1 MWSQDV
7 IKTCHVSLTSS
18 LTSLFRSGAVAE
30 ESLQYS
36 PDSEQSYSLTPPHR
50 QEESEDES
58 SYVSHTQHLV
68 EVMEERIK
76 QVGSHRTSFKLIIWK
91 IN

>member
-1 MWSQDV
+1 MM
-7 IKTCHVSLTSS
+7 
-18 LTSLFRSGAVAE
+18 FRPGAGAE

-36 PDSEQSYSLTPPHR
+36 PDTEQSYSLTPPHR
-50 QEESEDES
+50 QESDDES

-76 QVGSHRTSFKLIIWK
+76 QVGTRKSSRLFFK

>member
-1 MWSQDV
+1 MEGRDEK
-7 IKTCHVSLTSS
+7 I
-18 LTSLFRSGAVAE
+18 LFRTGAGAE

-50 QEESEDES
+50 QQSEDES

-76 QVGSHRTSFKLIIWK
+76 QVGVIEIISK
-91 IN
+91 N

>member
-1 MWSQDV
+1 M
-7 IKTCHVSLTSS
+7 
-18 LTSLFRSGAVAE
+18 AE

-36 PDSEQSYSLTPPHR
+36 PDSEQSYSVTPPHH

-58 SYVSHTQHLV
+58 SFVSHTQHLV
-68 EVMEERIK
+68 QVMEERIK
-76 QVGSHRTSFKLIIWK
+76 QVRTEQLNVSRIIFK

>member
-1 MWSQDV
+1 M
-7 IKTCHVSLTSS
+7 
-18 LTSLFRSGAVAE
+18 AE

-36 PDSEQSYSLTPPHR
+36 PDSEQSYSVTPPHH

-58 SYVSHTQHLV
+58 SFVSHTQHLV
-68 EVMEERIK
+68 QVMEERIK
-76 QVGSHRTSFKLIIWK
+76 QVRTEQLNVSKIIFK